1 MMKSFGLG
9 YKRIDMCQAFTCCT
23 NMKMH
28 ICFSAEPLSIPVIN
42 PKLVRE
48 GLLLHIENS
57 YTS

>member
-1 MMKSFGLG
+1 MMKPLGLE
-9 YKRIDMCQAFTCCT
+9 YKRTGMCQAFTCCT

-28 ICFSAEPLSIPVIN
+28 ICFSAEPLSMHVIN

-48 GLLLHIENS
+48 GLLSHIENS